1 MPSFLEKN
9 IYILLFFS
17 QKISLYKVVDDY
29 LNISQLVFK
38 LLNFLRWSDTIGP
51 AILYSESTYELQGRN
66 LEVRFIVHVGLC
78 AC

>member
-1 MPSFLEKN
+1 MPSFLEN
-9 IYILLFFS
+9 ILLFFS

-38 LLNFLRWSDTIGP
+38 LLNFLRWSDTIEP
-51 AILYSESTYELQGRN
+51 AILYSESTSELQGRN